1 MKKIPKRVFNIVRVV
16 LLVAAVVALT
26 YASYSLTDSYLEYKE
41 DEAKYASINKM
52 FEQTDKGNESNNI
65 KYSSNNKKWS
75 WNYKAMMK
83 YNDEA
88 VGYIKL
94 NNSRIQYP
102 IVAHTDNKFYLTH
115 GSDKVSNGAGS
126 IFVDYRTAGLNSR
139 ECIVYGH
146 NMLDGSMFAGLMKY
160 RSKKF
165 ARKHRVFDM
174 YIGYEHYKYYAFSTF
189 STKKTDKSIYK
200 FGFKDD
206 IEFANWISNLKSK
219 STFNFKNGTPGVKDK
234 VALLSTCVDDYGNRQ
249 LVAIYRGEEVVD

>member
-1 MKKIPKRVFNIVRVV
+1 MKKISAKTFNTVRVIV
-16 LLVAAVVALT
+16 LVAAAIALI
-26 YASYSLTDSYLEYKE
+26 YASYSLTDSYLGYKE
-41 DEAKYASINKM
+41 DEAKYAEIDKM
-52 FEQTDKGNESNNI
+52 FEQANTNSNNGMNLST
-65 KYSSNNKKWS
+65 KSKKWS

-102 IVAHTDNKFYLTH
+102 IVAHDDNKFYLTH

-139 ECIVYGH
+139 ECIIYGH
-146 NMLDGSMFAGLMKY
+146 NMLDGSMFADLMKY
-160 RSKKF
+160 RKKKF
-165 ARKHRVFDM
+165 AKTHKVFDV
-174 YIGYEHYKYYAFSTF
+174 YSGYRHYKYYVFSAFSTQ
-189 STKKTDKSIYK
+189 KTNEGVYK
-200 FGFKDD
+200 FGFKTDED
-206 IEFANWISNLKSK
+206 FLKWVNDLK
-219 STFNFKNGTPGVKDK
+219 RRSTFKFKNGTPGVRDK

>member
-1 MKKIPKRVFNIVRVV
+1 MKKIPAKAFNIIRIVI
-16 LLVAAVVALT
+16 LCAAAVALI
-26 YASYSLTDSYLEYKE
+26 YASYSLTDSYLGYKE
-41 DEAKYASINKM
+41 DEAKYAEIDKM
-52 FEQTDKGNESNNI
+52 FEQTNTGNGGVDF
-65 KYSSNNKKWS
+65 SSKSKKWY

-94 NNSRIQYP
+94 DNSRIQYP
-102 IVAHTDNKFYLTH
+102 IVWHEDNKFYLNH

-139 ECIVYGH
+139 NCIIYGH
-146 NMLDGSMFAGLMKY
+146 NMLDGSMFADLMKY
-160 RSKKF
+160 RKKKF
-165 ARKHRVFDM
+165 ARTHKVFDV
-174 YIGYEHYKYYAFSTF
+174 YSGYRHYKYYVFSAFSTQ
-189 STKKTDKSIYK
+189 KTNESIYR

-206 IEFANWISNLKSK
+206 AAFAKWIGDLKSK
-219 STFNFKNGTPGVKDK
+219 STYKFKTGTPGVHDK